1 MMLTTQT
8 NLSEFAFFG
17 GTFDPV
23 HLGHLFLLHQASLL
37 TPFKKVIIS
46 PVSINNFKSGKAQ
59 PASGQDR
66 LNMLSLA
73 LEDYKELYP
82 DSHLEF
88 FINDSDIKKGGVSYA
103 YNTILD
109 VKAKYGIEKKLGY
122 FVGDDILPTLN
133 RWYKI
138 EDLLKEV
145 EFFVF
150 TRGNETL
157 AKDVELPIYLVRSEV
172 LEQSSSEVRTSKD
185 LSGLSKRVRSY
196 VQDHKLYEA

>member
-1 MMLTTQT
+1 MLTMRT

-23 HLGHLFLLHQASLL
+23 HLGHLHLLYQASLL

-46 PVSINNFKSGKAQ
+46 PVSINNFKSDKSK

-66 LNMLSLA
+66 INMLSLA

-82 DSHLEF
+82 DSHLQF

-109 VKAKYGIEKKLGY
+109 VKEKYKIDKKLGY

-133 RWYKI
+133 KWYRI
-138 EDLLKEV
+138 DDLLKEV

-150 TRGNETL
+150 TRDFETL
-157 AKDVELPIYLVRSEV
+157 PKDVELPIHLINSGVF
-172 LEQSSSEVRTSKD
+172 EQSSTDVRNDKS
-185 LSGLSKRVRSY
+185 LNGLSVRVKRY
-196 VQDHKLYEA
+196 VQNHKLYEA